1 MNVKI
6 FALLLAA
13 AAGGFAFM
21 GQSGSADSVASIRV
35 YKSPTCGCCTKWVE
49 HLEEAGFDVTVE
61 DVNDVGAVKTSL
73 GVPGDLGSCHTATV
87 GDYVIEGHVP
97 AENIKEL
104 LAESPDVAGLAV
116 PGMPI
121 GSPGMEGANP
131 QAYDVLAFDE
141 AGNRGVFARI
151 TP

>member
-6 FALLLAA
+6 VAVLLAA
-13 AAGGFAFM
+13 AAGGFAFL
-21 GQSGSADSVASIRV
+21 GQSGPADTVASIHV
-35 YKSPTCGCCTKWVE
+35 YKSPTCGCCVKWVE
-49 HLEEAGFDVTVE
+49 HLEEAGFEVTVE
-61 DVNDVGAVKTSL
+61 DVNDVVAVKTAM

-104 LAESPDVAGLAV
+104 LADAPDVAGLAV

-121 GSPGMEGANP
+121 GSPGMEGPNARP
-131 QAYDVLAFDE
+131 YDVLAFDE